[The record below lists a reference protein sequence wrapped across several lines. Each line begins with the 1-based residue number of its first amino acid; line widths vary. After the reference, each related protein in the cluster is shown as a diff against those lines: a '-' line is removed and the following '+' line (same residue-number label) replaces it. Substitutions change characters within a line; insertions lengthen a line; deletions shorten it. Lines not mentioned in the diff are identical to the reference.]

1 MGEVEIPIG
10 RGNWWL
16 LLPLVFVVG
25 GILTYRYCDWRA
37 EVARVE
43 PFVERLAAEDPLTV
57 AEALLEIRKAGLYAE
72 PFLDRIV
79 PLLGDERSLPPEIRS
94 RPGFAA
100 AMPTPRG
107 FEGLAS
113 NARIGDLAAAALVAM
128 ASNSSGGL
136 LYSESG
142 KQAEIQRKV
151 SRAVRPLL
159 QGGTTLQRRNA
170 LRVLNMAR
178 VRENLP
184 AIARLLEDEDPT
196 SRAHAASMFIAYAP
210 LFDVGPYLPKLRSL
224 RDDEDETVRLV
235 ATKVLAVV
243 EAR

>member
-1 MGEVEIPIG
+1 MSEVEIPIG

-16 LLPLVFVVG
+16 LLPLVFVFG

-43 PFVERLAAEDPLTV
+43 PFVEGLAAEDPLTV
-57 AEALLEIRKAGLYAE
+57 AEALLEIRKAG
-72 PFLDRIV
+72 
-79 PLLGDERSLPPEIRS
+79 
-94 RPGFAA
+94 
-100 AMPTPRG
+100 
-107 FEGLAS
+107 
-113 NARIGDLAAAALVAM
+113 
-128 ASNSSGGL
+128 